1 MSKLNIMDLEK
12 IKNGELVRYNFG
24 YKRDYSKEIT
34 LRMLNFQLQDL
45 KYIRD
50 YILDT
55 FKSDVRN
62 EFDRLKGDRIEELKD
77 IEFDKEKLFLSKALC
92 LKVPTDFGYTT
103 CLVSKNGIEDA
114 SLDTSELRKKI
125 KLIYPYIQGI
135 LALNEQSNVLDN
147 LFYDELSICDENL
160 ERQLVANG
168 NGIFLPFKDYDNS
181 DEKQDLL
188 WYYYHNKNRI
198 LHNILVPDEEILEKY
213 RTNVS
218 LPKAM
223 AIYKGNKCK

>member
-62 EFDRLKGDRIEELKD
+62 EFDRLKGDR
-77 IEFDKEKLFLSKALC
+77 
-92 LKVPTDFGYTT
+92 
-103 CLVSKNGIEDA
+103 IEDA